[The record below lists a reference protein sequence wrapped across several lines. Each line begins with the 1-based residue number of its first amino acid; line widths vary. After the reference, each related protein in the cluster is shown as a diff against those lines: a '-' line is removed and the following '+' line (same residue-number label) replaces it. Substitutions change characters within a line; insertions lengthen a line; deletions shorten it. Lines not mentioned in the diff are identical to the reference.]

1 MTDLSV
7 ERGFV
12 DVAEGQIH
20 YRTCGADGSP
30 VLIMVH
36 GSPGGS
42 RPLIPLMKELGGT
55 FKIYAPDTLGNA
67 DSSPAASDEVDIALL
82 ANGLLRAIDGL
93 GVERFYLWGTH
104 TGGNLSIEASI
115 AAPDRVRR
123 MILDGVGLYAP
134 DEQAAMLANHAPAI
148 TPDAQGSQF
157 NWAWHFTRDAHAF
170 WPWWRRT
177 KAAARKGGMPS
188 DEALH
193 LQTMD
198 VLKSIRTYHLSY
210 RASLAYDK
218 RARLPLITV
227 PTMVAAAADDV
238 LAEYTEEAANLVPGG
253 VLGHIGDAATAEGR
267 RKTAAVYTDFL
278 LA

>member
-1 MTDLSV
+1 MAEISID
-7 ERGFV
+7 RGFV

-20 YRTCGADGSP
+20 YRTCGEDGSP

-42 RPLIPLMKELGGT
+42 RPLIPLMKELGST

-67 DSSPAASDEVDIALL
+67 DSSPAGTDKVDIALL

-93 GVERFYLWGTH
+93 GIDRFYLWGTH

-115 AAPDRVRR
+115 AAPDRVMR
-123 MILDGVGLYAP
+123 MILDGVGLYPP

-148 TPDAQGSQF
+148 TPDGEGSQF
-157 NWAWHFTRDAHAF
+157 NWAWHFTRDSQAF
-170 WPWWRRT
+170 WPWWRR
-177 KAAARKGGMPS
+177 KGMAARKSGIGS

-210 RASLAYDK
+210 RASLSYTK
-218 RARLPLITV
+218 RERLPLISV
-227 PTMVAAAADDV
+227 PTMVGAGPADV
-238 LAEYTEEAANLVPGG
+238 LAEYTKEAASLVPNC
-253 VLGHIGDAATAEGR
+253 VLGEIDDISTDEGR
-267 RKTAAVYTDFL
+267 RNAAKTYTDFL

>member
-1 MTDLSV
+1 MSEVNV

-20 YRTCGADGSP
+20 YRTCGAGGNP
-30 VLIMVH
+30 TLIMVH
-36 GSPGGS
+36 GSPGGA
-42 RPLIPLMKELGGT
+42 RPLIPLMQELGRT

-67 DSSPAASDEVDIALL
+67 DSSPAATDQVDIALL
-82 ANGLLRAIDGL
+82 ADGLLRAIDGL
-93 GVERFYLWGTH
+93 GVDKFYLWGTH

-115 AAPDRVRR
+115 AAPDRVLR
-123 MILDGVGLYAP
+123 MILDGVGLYPP

-148 TPDAQGSQF
+148 SPDDQGSQF
-157 NWAWHFTRDAHAF
+157 NWAWHFTRDSHAF

-177 KAAARKGGMPS
+177 AAAARQSGIGS

-210 RASLAYDK
+210 RASLAYAK
-218 RARLPLITV
+218 RERLPLITV
-227 PTMVAAAADDV
+227 PTMVGAGPGDVLGEYTKEAAA
-238 LAEYTEEAANLVPGG
+238 LVSGC
-253 VLGHIGDAATAEGR
+253 VLGEIGDISTDEGLR
-267 RKTAAVYTDFL
+267 NVAKTYTDFL